1 MRWLKHLSTANEDPK
16 ISILLD
22 RLGPLGYG
30 VWWLILEEIAAA
42 LKPTDTEAKLT
53 HSVSRWGGKVGV
65 SHIKFQKIVFIIQ
78 EIGLLD
84 AIVNEDRL
92 TISVPNLLK
101 YRDEHT
107 NRSGVARELLQPRVD
122 KSRVEQSRVE
132 RAPEKPST
140 SEAPTVRESRE
151 VFAPQEQARKTA
163 VEITA
168 KSNPKPDPQ
177 TDEFRRIISAAWES
191 HVKHRPNQTEQIVI
205 QQLLTRFL
213 AGDLDLEK
221 FSARHGPYVAY
232 WERNSWGFDALSLLD
247 WIDHGMPAPPKE
259 RAPFRRGGDLEERL
273 NRREV

>member
-1 MRWLKHLSTANEDPK
+1 VRWLKHLSTANEDPK
-16 ISILLD
+16 ISLLLD

-30 VWWLILEEIAAA
+30 VWWLILEKVAAS
-42 LKPTDTEAKLT
+42 LQPSDTEATLT
-53 HSVSRWGGKVGV
+53 HSTVRWAGSLSVSPLKFINVAKTLHELGLVLVRFDGSRV
-65 SHIKFQKIVFIIQ
+65 SVSI
-78 EIGLLD
+78 
-84 AIVNEDRL
+84 
-92 TISVPNLLK
+92 PNLLK

-107 NRSGVARELLQPRVD
+107 TRSGVTREKLQPRVD
-122 KSRVEQSRVE
+122 KSRVDKSRVE

-140 SEAPTVRESRE
+140 SEAPTVRESQE
-151 VFAPQEQARKTA
+151 VFAPPEPSRKTA
-163 VEITA
+163 VEITTKA
-168 KSNPKPDPQ
+168 KPKPDPQ
-177 TDEFRRIISAAWES
+177 TDEFRRIIGAAWES

-232 WERNSWGFDALSLLD
+232 WERNAWGFDALSLLD

-259 RAPFRRGGDLEERL
+259 RAPFKRGGDLEERL

>member
-16 ISILLD
+16 ISLLLD

-30 VWWLILEEIAAA
+30 VWWLILEEISST
-42 LKPTDTEAKLT
+42 LKPADVEAKLS
-53 HSVSRWGGKVGV
+53 HSLSRWSGKVGI
-65 SHIKFQKIVFIIQ
+65 SHIKFQRIVLVLH
-78 EIGLLD
+78 ELNLLD
-84 AIVNEDRL
+84 ADFEKSRC

-107 NRSGVARELLQPRVD
+107 NRSGVTREKLQPRVEEN
-122 KSRVEQSRVE
+122 RIEQSRTE
-132 RAPEKPST
+132 RAPEKPSLT
-140 SEAPTVRESRE
+140 AAPTVREIKE
-151 VFAPQEQARKTA
+151 VFAPPEPARKTA
-163 VEITA
+163 VEITT

-177 TDEFRRIISAAWES
+177 TDEFRRIIGAAWES

-213 AGDLDLEK
+213 AGDLDLDK

-232 WERNSWGFDALSLLD
+232 WERNAWGFDALSLLD